1 MLPGPV
7 WSGQVWS
14 DPLHVLSVCVCF
26 QSVEGTPLVTLLKDP
41 YILISAG
48 EDVT

>member
-1 MLPGPV
+1 MLPALV
-7 WSGQVWS
+7 WSGLIRF
-14 DPLHVLSVCVCF
+14 DPLHVLRLCF

-48 EDVT
+48 EEVT